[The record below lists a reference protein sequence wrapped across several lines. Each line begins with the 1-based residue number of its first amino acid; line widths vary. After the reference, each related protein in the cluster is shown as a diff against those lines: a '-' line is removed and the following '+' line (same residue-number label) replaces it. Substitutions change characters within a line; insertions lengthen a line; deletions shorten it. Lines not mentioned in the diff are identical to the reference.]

1 MIEWYFPW
9 GRVDWVL
16 RAELIVWLV
25 AVLAGCRIAWRTL
38 VRGRPWLRRDD
49 EDAP

>member
-16 RAELIVWLV
+16 RVELIVWIAATV
-25 AVLAGCRIAWRTL
+25 GGCWIAWRTL
-38 VRGRPWLRRDD
+38 VRGRPWLRREERD
-49 EDAP
+49 EQ